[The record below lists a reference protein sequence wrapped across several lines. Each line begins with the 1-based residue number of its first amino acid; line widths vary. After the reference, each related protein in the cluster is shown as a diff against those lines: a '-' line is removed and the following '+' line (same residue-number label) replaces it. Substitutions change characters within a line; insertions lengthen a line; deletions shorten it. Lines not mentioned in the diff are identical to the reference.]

1 MKRTAIH
8 PTLRTLCLIFA
19 ISLGSI
25 QTIRAQHEEGEARF
39 QPRVGIT
46 LSTLGGDD
54 DAKQKVNV
62 AFGVEA
68 EYFVTDKFSLAGG
81 ALFTNQGAKYKYEDG
96 DDVKMNLYYTAVPL
110 TANFYVLPGLALK
123 AGLQPA
129 FRVKARMEQR
139 GDKIDFDRAIEVLF
153 RDDDFKMNKFD
164 LAIPFGLSY
173 EFKGVTLDA
182 RYNLGLLKLF
192 SGLEE
197 SVYNRVL
204 AVTLGYKI

>member
-68 EYFVTDKFSLAGG
+68 EYFVHQNLSLSVG
-81 ALFTNQGAKYKYEDG
+81 AIYSQQG
-96 DDVKMNLYYTAVPL
+96 
-110 TANFYVLPGLALK
+110 
-123 AGLQPA
+123 
-129 FRVKARMEQR
+129 
-139 GDKIDFDRAIEVLF
+139 F
-153 RDDDFKMNKFD
+153 RDMVR
-164 LAIPFGLSY
+164 AG
-173 EFKGVTLDA
+173 TA
-182 RYNLGLLKLF
+182 
-192 SGLEE
+192 
-197 SVYNRVL
+197 
-204 AVTLGYKI
+204 